1 MQQNPIATIGAFT
14 AEIAGIC
21 GFKVVAVIDP
31 AAARGR
37 FQLSHGSPSS
47 SVEIPADCKFDHQ
60 AAVTLA
66 RKLIT
71 LYASQTELLA
81 RQRRQIVAPVEANPF
96 YPQAAHANGGAFR
109 AFD

>member
-1 MQQNPIATIGAFT
+1 MQQNPIAAIGAFT
-14 AEIAGIC
+14 AEIVSIC

-37 FQLSHGSPSS
+37 LQISHGS

-60 AAVTLA
+60 AAERLA
-66 RKLIT
+66 SKLIT
-71 LYASQTELLA
+71 LYATQTELVA
-81 RQRRQIVAPVEANPF
+81 RQRRQIVAPVEANPY
-96 YPQAAHANGGAFR
+96 YPQAARGDGGAFR